1 MLRCAAEYDKRVVV
15 LHPKDTC
22 PFPKFEEQPL
32 EFRDTVMMEDV
43 LIYSQGKHNAV
54 IKELDEKLQLV
65 GFPFIFFSFSLPTRI
80 SKPDLRIT
88 FCLLQPERKL
98 DRGGLLTVQIV
109 KAENLAAPGSTEVK
123 NIYCII
129 DFDQNGV
136 ILDAKKDSDPSAP
149 EWKGKAKL

>member
-1 MLRCAAEYDKRVVV
+1 MIFILSSDSLENVKCLFVLRCAAEYDKRVVV

-65 GFPFIFFSFSLPTRI
+65 DFLSIFFLSL
-80 SKPDLRIT
+80 SLSS
-88 FCLLQPERKL
+88 
-98 DRGGLLTVQIV
+98 
-109 KAENLAAPGSTEVK
+109 NK
-123 NIYCII
+123 N
-129 DFDQNGV
+129 Q
-136 ILDAKKDSDPSAP
+136 
-149 EWKGKAKL
+149 